1 MSILFIIVC
10 SLAYHCMKN
19 KKQGILTG
27 ALHLSLQES
36 EKLNDIKT
44 IIYRNEGFIERQA
57 SRHFTCIN
65 MTTKAGTVCSM
76 YLAEG
81 NQDTAA
87 VLYTMVKM
95 DAVVNESFTIK
106 LDSLEF

>member
-19 KKQGILTG
+19 KKRGILTE
-27 ALHLSLQES
+27 ALHLSLHDKNDNCFNKQES

-44 IIYRNEGFIERQA
+44 TIYHNEGFIERQA

-65 MTTKAGTVCSM
+65 MTTKAGIVCSM
-76 YLAEG
+76 YLVEG
-81 NQDTAA
+81 NQDIAA
-87 VLYTMVKM
+87 ILYTMVKWM
-95 DAVVNESFTIK
+95 
-106 LDSLEF
+106 LQ